1 MITARLLDHGDYTRL
16 ERTQAPNSDVT
27 VVENYL
33 TKSWANQ
40 SLFSTNWICFEV
52 AVQFGSNRTKLNDSK
67 KDISGFTMNIMI
79 WGDIIWLD
87 AKVAQTRRKS
97 MTLPVDTT
105 PRLGFRLLGFRG
117 SVASVGGCTNADQR
131 LRMKIRMVRGFGK
144 IEDLYR
150 LSTYFN
156 QCIEKIFGRHSEDA
170 LVAMDLHQIAW
181 QVLWMEVSWKIHW
194 PTWRVGIT
202 WLQWAKSLMVSHPYI
217 W

>member
-1 MITARLLDHGDYTRL
+1 
-16 ERTQAPNSDVT
+16 
-27 VVENYL
+27 
-33 TKSWANQ
+33 
-40 SLFSTNWICFEV
+40 
-52 AVQFGSNRTKLNDSK
+52 
-67 KDISGFTMNIMI
+67 
-79 WGDIIWLD
+79 
-87 AKVAQTRRKS
+87 

-170 LVAMDLHQIAW
+170 LVAMDLHQIA
-181 QVLWMEVSWKIHW
+181 
-194 PTWRVGIT
+194 
-202 WLQWAKSLMVSHPYI
+202 
-217 W
+217 